1 MIFNFDFVT
10 ISSPS
15 GLHYWGEFNEVDKMI
30 SELERLRKN
39 NEIHTLNSYVLM
51 AGYVRKKSGE
61 TKRITVYKLAYLDG
75 QWVLCFNMPKK

>member
-15 GLHYWGEFNEVDKMI
+15 GLHYWGEFSEVDKMI

-39 NEIHTLNSYVLM
+39 NEILTLNSSVLM
-51 AGYVRKKSGE
+51 TGYVRKKSGE
-61 TKRITVYKLAYLDG
+61 TKRITMRELANFDG
-75 QWVLCFNMPKK
+75 QWVLCFNIPKK

>member
-1 MIFNFDFVT
+1 MIFNFDFVI

-15 GLHYWGEFNEVDKMI
+15 GLHYWGEFSEVDKMI

-39 NEIHTLNSYVLM
+39 NEILTLNSSVLM

-61 TKRITVYKLAYLDG
+61 TKRITVYELANFDG
-75 QWVLCFNMPKK
+75 QWVLCFNIPKK